1 MASRIMHLAAAVQLL
16 DLLPADMDI
25 PRFLSGEIM
34 VDSAPQER
42 KASHYLTAIN
52 GRKTYDIARFRQK
65 YGHLLMTDG
74 LVLGYYMHLLQDLVF
89 RDYMYHQ
96 LRFDPRK
103 PGYLEGLHSDY
114 RRLNRLLIR
123 RYDLP
128 CDFPITAQATPL
140 EQIAGFDMASLPSA
154 LREDCDL
161 EGPEEAFFFSEEMAV
176 RYVEIAADKCRQELT
191 ALLHGG
197 CLTDPLDWTWRSD
210 PV

>member
-1 MASRIMHLAAAVQLL
+1 MASRIMHLAAAVHLL
-16 DLLPADMDI
+16 ELLPADMDI

-34 VDSAPQER
+34 VDSAPKDR
-42 KASHYLTAIN
+42 KASHYLMVID
-52 GRKTYDIARFRQK
+52 GRKTYDIARFRQE
-65 YGHLLMTDG
+65 YGRLLMTDG

-103 PGYLEGLHSDY
+103 PGYLDGLHGDY
-114 RRLNRLLIR
+114 RRLNRLLIS

-128 CDFPITAQATPL
+128 CDFQIAAEAAPL
-140 EQIAGFDMASLPSA
+140 EKIAGFDMASLPSA
-154 LREDCDL
+154 LREDRDL
-161 EGPEEAFFFSEEMAV
+161 AGPDEAFFFTEEMAV

-197 CLTDPLDWTWRSD
+197 ILTDPMDWTWRSD